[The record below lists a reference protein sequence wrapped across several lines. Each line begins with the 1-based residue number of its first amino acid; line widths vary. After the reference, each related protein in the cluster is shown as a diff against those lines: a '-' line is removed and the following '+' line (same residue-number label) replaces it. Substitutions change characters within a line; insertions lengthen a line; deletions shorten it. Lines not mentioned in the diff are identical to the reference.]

1 MLNESNNTN
10 MESNIYPMFR
20 DGQVLSS
27 SDLNLLF
34 SYLNEQDKKTRSML
48 YGYGVISGLQ
58 VSVDKEKGIITIS
71 KGQAVTKSGNIID
84 VQEKKEYIY
93 VDVNNNCLMTEAKSE
108 NTKTIS
114 EFVGSND
121 LSNYFVKIDYEV
133 ETNAIEYCNESS
145 CSIRSSVNKVA
156 YIPKLLEKQA
166 SDNTETTDDIK
177 ELVLDRVVNVL
188 NFKELSVFLRTI
200 TNRYYSNLAK
210 IKEKIKNLP
219 SLDDATHFTNI
230 IDTLDGQKFRFDTSN
245 AEAYLSFI
253 LDMQK
258 AINEYIGV
266 YNTSKTKYSHYVVT
280 EQDINSVIL
289 GSLDDTLHISR
300 DSFEEAYQDYGQARN
315 LKVVNRHA
323 MRIIRMIKAFNPSR
337 GERLILPTSSKGLLG
352 EQIVPAYYNLSD
364 IALKEVW
371 DAHNFQHIGNRVL
384 SQNENDNVLF
394 DNLYHKADAF
404 VLSGYAD
411 MHISDVSKYINEQID
426 KHNIP
431 IDFVCFDLEGKR
443 ESLELEEYDITNV
456 NNDSVEIDR
465 LIELFKNNLDDL
477 DSNTQ
482 NGFPAAIKEEIFE
495 EYLALNVKQAA
506 NKLQSLDNTSIELEK
521 HRQAIFLMLKKYKD
535 ELSSKQKHY
544 LGFVIRSIVYATTD
558 SKQLAPQA
566 KSSAEYIGKVLA
578 DNVLVAVCH
587 FNRVMLCVNLKIADF
602 IAYRTSFRLLKGD
615 ADLADID
622 GFKHEFQII

>member
-210 IKEKIKNLP
+210 IKENFRNHLQKLP
-219 SLDDATHFTNI
+219 VLLAAKR
-230 IDTLDGQKFRFDTSN
+230 DGTRF
-245 AEAYLSFI
+245 A
-253 LDMQK
+253 
-258 AINEYIGV
+258 
-266 YNTSKTKYSHYVVT
+266 
-280 EQDINSVIL
+280 
-289 GSLDDTLHISR
+289 
-300 DSFEEAYQDYGQARN
+300 
-315 LKVVNRHA
+315 
-323 MRIIRMIKAFNPSR
+323 
-337 GERLILPTSSKGLLG
+337 
-352 EQIVPAYYNLSD
+352 
-364 IALKEVW
+364 
-371 DAHNFQHIGNRVL
+371 
-384 SQNENDNVLF
+384 
-394 DNLYHKADAF
+394 
-404 VLSGYAD
+404 
-411 MHISDVSKYINEQID
+411 
-426 KHNIP
+426 
-431 IDFVCFDLEGKR
+431 
-443 ESLELEEYDITNV
+443 
-456 NNDSVEIDR
+456 
-465 LIELFKNNLDDL
+465 
-477 DSNTQ
+477 
-482 NGFPAAIKEEIFE
+482 
-495 EYLALNVKQAA
+495 
-506 NKLQSLDNTSIELEK
+506 
-521 HRQAIFLMLKKYKD
+521 
-535 ELSSKQKHY
+535 
-544 LGFVIRSIVYATTD
+544 
-558 SKQLAPQA
+558 
-566 KSSAEYIGKVLA
+566 
-578 DNVLVAVCH
+578 
-587 FNRVMLCVNLKIADF
+587 
-602 IAYRTSFRLLKGD
+602 
-615 ADLADID
+615 
-622 GFKHEFQII
+622 